1 MALNIEKLQK
11 KIDYS
16 FKDDSLLLQALTH
29 SSYAYEST
37 HDISN
42 NEVLEFLGDSIL
54 GFIIAD
60 YLYRHYPQLN
70 EGEMSKLKSAAAS
83 TGTLVI
89 FAQRI
94 RLHKFLRLGK
104 GEIKSGGRSKKTILA
119 GAFEAL
125 TAAVYLDGGMH
136 SARRFLLDYLKVFFD
151 KVDMNQF
158 FINNYKS
165 ALQEHLQKENY
176 PAPVY
181 QTVTTKGPDH
191 KKRFIV
197 KVSSQNQILATAKG
211 ISKKEAEQKAA
222 QKAMKNLIGRK
233 LRTLTDDTF
242 LMRRN
247 RDD

>member
-1 MALNIEKLQK
+1 MDSFVEKLQK
-11 KIDYS
+11 KISYQ
-16 FKDDSLLLQALTH
+16 FKDESLLLQALTH
-29 SSYAYEST
+29 SSYAYECT
-37 HDISN
+37 QNISN
-42 NEVLEFLGDSIL
+42 NEVLEFLGDSVL

-60 YLYRHYPQLN
+60 YLYQNYPQLN
-70 EGEMSKLKSAAAS
+70 EGEMSKLKSTAAS
-83 TGTLVI
+83 TGTLFI
-89 FAQRI
+89 FAQKI
-94 RLHKFLRLGK
+94 RLNKYLRLGK

-125 TAAVYLDGGMH
+125 IAALYLDGGILTVK
-136 SARRFLLDYLKVFFD
+136 RFLLEYLDIFFD

-158 FINNYKS
+158 FINNFKS

-197 KVSSQNQILATAKG
+197 KVTSRDRILAKARG

-222 QKAMKNLIGRK
+222 QKAMKNLIGKK
-233 LRTLTDDTF
+233 LKTLTEDTF

-247 RDD
+247 END